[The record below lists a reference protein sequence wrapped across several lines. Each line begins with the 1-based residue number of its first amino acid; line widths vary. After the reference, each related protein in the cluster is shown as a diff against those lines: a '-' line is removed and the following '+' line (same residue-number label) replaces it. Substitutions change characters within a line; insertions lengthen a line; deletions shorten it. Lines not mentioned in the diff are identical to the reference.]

1 MPILVLCP
9 ECKAKY
15 RVSEKFAGKKGTCPK
30 CKAPITVPDVE
41 EVKIHV
47 PEEFGGGGKDAKGRL
62 VTKPLAREQT
72 KFNPVL
78 ISAMVG
84 GALGVLL
91 ITWVA
96 GSLLQANLAIAG
108 VGLLLVTV
116 PIVAG
121 SYALLR
127 DEELEPHRGRAMW
140 IRSSIV
146 AVVYA
151 ALWGVFAFLPASMF
165 AEGWNWL
172 FIAPPFI
179 LAGGTAAFAAL
190 ELDFLTGVLH
200 YMGYLLATVI
210 LRALAG
216 FPALW
221 NLAEAATT
229 TV

>member
-1 MPILVLCP
+1 MPILVLCS

-15 RVSEKFAGKKGTCPK
+15 RVSEKFAGKKGVCPK
-30 CKAPITVPDVE
+30 CKAPITVPNIE

-47 PEEFGGGGKDAKGRL
+47 PEEFEGGGKDAKGRL
-62 VTKPLAREQT
+62 VTKPISRAET

-78 ISAMVG
+78 LSAFI
-84 GALGVLL
+84 GAALAVLVVA
-91 ITWVA
+91 WVA
-96 GSLLQANLAIAG
+96 GTLFQSNLLIAG

-127 DEELEPHRGRAMW
+127 DDELEPHRGRAMW
-140 IRSSIV
+140 IRSAIV

-172 FIAPPFI
+172 FIAPPFLI
-179 LAGGTAAFAAL
+179 AGATVAFAAL
-190 ELDFLTGVLH
+190 ELDYTTALLH

-210 LRALAG
+210 LRAVAG

-221 NLAEAATT
+221 NLAEAVTT
-229 TV
+229 AA